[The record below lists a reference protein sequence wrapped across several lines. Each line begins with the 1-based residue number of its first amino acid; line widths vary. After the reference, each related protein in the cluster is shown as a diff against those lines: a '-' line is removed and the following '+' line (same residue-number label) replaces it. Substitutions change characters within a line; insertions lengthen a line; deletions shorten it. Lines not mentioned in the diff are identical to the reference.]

1 MISRDVT
8 DGPSEKLVLEPVG
21 TTTLKERIVQVLRDA
36 ILAGKLKPGERLNE
50 SRLARELSM
59 SRVPVREAL
68 QRLEEQGLVVNIQR
82 KGMFVVSLT
91 EAEVQKINSLRLVLE
106 TEALVLC
113 KARLTPEAE
122 EKLGHLVSI
131 WESNASSMPQGR
143 AAELDLD
150 IHRTIWSL
158 SDNEFLVKTLSGL
171 LVPLFAHRVI
181 RKLNVDHQRWGH
193 NSHLPFLQFVRGES
207 EQSAENIVL
216 EHLRVGWIT
225 PERYSHLGLNL

>member
-8 DGPSEKLVLEPVG
+8 DGPSEKLVLEPVA

-106 TEALVLC
+106 
-113 KARLTPEAE
+113 K
-122 EKLGHLVSI
+122 
-131 WESNASSMPQGR
+131 
-143 AAELDLD
+143 
-150 IHRTIWSL
+150 
-158 SDNEFLVKTLSGL
+158 
-171 LVPLFAHRVI
+171 
-181 RKLNVDHQRWGH
+181 
-193 NSHLPFLQFVRGES
+193 
-207 EQSAENIVL
+207 
-216 EHLRVGWIT
+216 
-225 PERYSHLGLNL
+225 